1 MYKSPVQ
8 TTEYIARC
16 FSNPRVQDIIMD
28 WRVDTQLIQDII
40 VKHLREAG
48 ITMVKGGQQNSILDT
63 TIYILKNSKE
73 INKLVK
79 NAESEENAKRYSR
92 HADV

>member
-8 TTEYIARC
+8 ATEYISTC
-16 FSNPRVQDIIMD
+16 FSNPRVQSIITN

-48 ITMVKGGQQNSILDT
+48 ITIVKGEQRNSVLET

-73 INKLVK
+73 INQLVK